1 MKIDEKLY
9 KDIVIYC
16 IVFVM
21 IKGSK
26 YVKINSVNPLYLI
39 IYKANLF
46 FEEINKNKY
55 LMLVPTNK
63 RNKIIKKL

>member
-1 MKIDEKLY
+1 
-9 KDIVIYC
+9 
-16 IVFVM
+16 M

-26 YVKINSVNPLYLI
+26 YVKINSVNPLYLL

-63 RNKIIKKL
+63 SNKIIKKL